1 MFFKKSKLYKR
12 APTLQDMSYLSPS
25 VAKSLDSILKYEGD
39 DFESVF
45 DLTFEVTRQRFDQTV
60 TVELIPN
67 GSKTP
72 VTKEN
77 AKQYVNAYIDY
88 IFNKSVD
95 LPFNAFNT
103 GFHHVCG
110 SKVLVTKNIND
121 FSFYFIWILN

>member
-1 MFFKKSKLYKR
+1 MY
-12 APTLQDMSYLSPS
+12 TLSPS
-25 VAKSLDSILKYEGD
+25 VAKSLESILKYEGD

-67 GSKTP
+67 GSKTT
-72 VTKEN
+72 VTKDN

-88 IFNKSVD
+88 IFNKSVE
-95 LPFNAFNT
+95 LPFNAFNA

-110 SKVLVTKNIND
+110 SKVLVNEYRIMNYIL
-121 FSFYFIWILN
+121 FSLLI

>member
-1 MFFKKSKLYKR
+1 
-12 APTLQDMSYLSPS
+12 MSYLSPS

-77 AKQYVNAYIDY
+77 AKQYL
-88 IFNKSVD
+88 KR
-95 LPFNAFNT
+95 
-103 GFHHVCG
+103 
-110 SKVLVTKNIND
+110 K
-121 FSFYFIWILN
+121 